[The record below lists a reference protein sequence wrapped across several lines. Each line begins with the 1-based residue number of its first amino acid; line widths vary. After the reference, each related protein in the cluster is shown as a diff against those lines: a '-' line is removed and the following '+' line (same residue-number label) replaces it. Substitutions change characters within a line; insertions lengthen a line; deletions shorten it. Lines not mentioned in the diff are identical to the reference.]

1 MDRTHILK
9 ICAEKSGY
17 NAEKEQSYSS
27 VALQKLFLSSME
39 DFNQGTNNLKKCISH
54 HIMIVKAINS
64 HF

>member
-39 DFNQGTNNLKKCISH
+39 DFNQGTNNLKKNAFLIIS
-54 HIMIVKAINS
+54 
-64 HF
+64 